1 MKKYFVLFIMLFVF
15 SFIFINCSEDEV
27 TNPDN
32 GGGNPTVNITSPS
45 DGASFGETDTIN
57 FEGTGQD
64 HAGNALPDSVLI
76 WTSDKDGFIGT
87 GSTVNSSD
95 LSVNE
100 HDITLTVSDS
110 HGNTGSDNITITVT
124 TTVTDIDGNVYQTVT
139 IGTQEWMAEN
149 LKVTHYRN
157 GDPIP
162 HVTDGGTWSGLYSGA
177 YCEYDNDGGNV
188 STYGR
193 LYNWY
198 AVDDS
203 RNIAPEGWHV
213 PTDEEWKQLE
223 MYLGMSQSEAD
234 DTGYRGTD
242 EGGKLKES
250 GTTHWDHNTG
260 ATNESGFTA
269 LPGGGRGSGGYF
281 HYMGSYAYFWSSTE
295 RSSSSAW
302 HRMLGSSAELGYL
315 NAQVHRGSF
324 KKRHGFS
331 VLCVRD

>member
-149 LKVTHYRN
+149 LRVTHYRN

-162 HVTDGGTWSGLYSGA
+162 HVTDGGTWRGLSSGA
-177 YCEYDNDGGNV
+177 YCNYDNDGGNV

-234 DTGYRGTD
+234 DIGYRGTY

-250 GTTHWDHNTG
+250 GTTHWADPNTG

-269 LPGGGRGSGGYF
+269 LPGGYRGYDGYF
-281 HYMGSYAYFWSSTE
+281 HHMGYHAYFWSSTE
-295 RSSSSAW
+295 RDSGNACG
-302 HRMLGSSAELGYL
+302 RGLYYG
-315 NAQVHRGSF
+315 NAQVSRNYGD
-324 KKRHGFS
+324 KRLGFS
-331 VLCVRD
+331 VRCVRE